1 METEKREA
9 SQGSINM
16 IMSFFFIALSAAIG
30 VGMWFLVIGIVFSI
44 GGGSLFVTHYDSL
57 FFYSAV
63 LLLCIVSYLWFIKH
77 LFEKNLELL
86 LLICVGTTM
95 LFFSLQ
101 VGLTNHRG
109 RTGNS

>member
-1 METEKREA
+1 MERKNVETEKREVG
-9 SQGSINM
+9 QGSINM

-77 LFEKNLELL
+77 LFEKNWNYYSLSVWVPQ
-86 LLICVGTTM
+86 CS
-95 LFFSLQ
+95 FFPYRLA
-101 VGLTNHRG
+101 
-109 RTGNS
+109 

>member
-16 IMSFFFIALSAAIG
+16 IMSFFFITLSAEIG

-77 LFEKNLELL
+77 LFEK
-86 LLICVGTTM
+86 IGTITPYLCGYHNA
-95 LFFSLQ
+95 LFPYRLA
-101 VGLTNHRG
+101 
-109 RTGNS
+109 

>member
-1 METEKREA
+1 M
-9 SQGSINM
+9 
-16 IMSFFFIALSAAIG
+16 
-30 VGMWFLVIGIVFSI
+30 FLVIGIVFSI

-77 LFEKNLELL
+77 LFEKKLELL

-95 LFFSLQ
+95 LFFF
-101 VGLTNHRG
+101 LTGWLN
-109 RTGNS
+109 

>member
-1 METEKREA
+1 M
-9 SQGSINM
+9 
-16 IMSFFFIALSAAIG
+16 
-30 VGMWFLVIGIVFSI
+30 FLVIGIVFSI

-77 LFEKNLELL
+77 LFEKKLELL

-101 VGLTNHRG
+101 VGLTNHMGGGQAILYVLLVIGLYLILLIQFILTLYYLIKVR
-109 RTGNS
+109 NEI